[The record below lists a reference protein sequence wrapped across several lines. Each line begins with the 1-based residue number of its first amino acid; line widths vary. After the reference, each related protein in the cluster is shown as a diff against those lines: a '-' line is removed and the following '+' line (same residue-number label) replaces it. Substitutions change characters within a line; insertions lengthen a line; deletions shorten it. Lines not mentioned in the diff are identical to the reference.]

1 MSSKQTIAMKQGS
14 LRRIRSLTHLLD
26 NAIAIP
32 GTKVRVGL
40 DSLLGLF
47 PGAGDWLS
55 TVLSVYIV
63 FEAMRFQLPRKTLT
77 QMVSNLLLDL
87 FGGSIP
93 IAGDLFDVA
102 WKANHRNLRL
112 LEAHL
117 QDQSPQKAANRWFV
131 VLVVIILLALIV
143 AVTSLVVLLGSW
155 LTRLLQGG

>member
-1 MSSKQTIAMKQGS
+1 MNSNQMGQGKQGS
-14 LRRIRSLTHLLD
+14 LRRIRTVTHLLD

-32 GTKVRVGL
+32 GTRFRVGL
-40 DSLLGLF
+40 DPLLGLF

-77 QMVSNLLLDL
+77 RMVSNLLLDL

-93 IAGDLFDVA
+93 VAGDLFDVT
-102 WKANHRNLRL
+102 WKANHRNLKL

-117 QDQSPQKAANRWFV
+117 QDQHPQQPANRGFM
-131 VLVVIILLALIV
+131 VLVVIILLAMIV
-143 AVTSLVVLLGSW
+143 AVTSLIVLVGSW
-155 LTRLLQGG
+155 IAKALQGS